1 MREHVRFAVGCDSTV
16 DLLMQVAR
24 EQGRQEERKRMI
36 ERPLHWPEA
45 LTNLID
51 ALRDFIEADSAMGAT
66 FLAAKIISQ
75 RDYEVGMK
83 KIEGMKRLLAELE
96 ENDPDPSLNGLR
108 RGGEE
113 MADV

>member
-1 MREHVRFAVGCDSTV
+1 
-16 DLLMQVAR
+16 
-24 EQGRQEERKRMI
+24 
-36 ERPLHWPEA
+36 
-45 LTNLID
+45 
-51 ALRDFIEADSAMGAT
+51 MGAT

-83 KIEGMKRLLAELE
+83 KIEGMKRLLADLE
-96 ENDPDPSLNGLR
+96 EADPDPSLNGLR